1 MGMGKASGII
11 GRASR
16 AIGLL
21 ICVGCAARAATFRL
35 PMRKTYPAHFMFP
48 VRATHPTVLTFLIL
62 CLTAGNLQAAD
73 AIPVALERHA
83 LPGDFDQPTV
93 VAAGEGGEVYA
104 LDGTRGRV
112 VVIADGRVA
121 RVFGKPGKGSG
132 ELNRPL
138 DLALADKLIWI
149 ADTGNHRIAVF
160 RRDGGFVRALE
171 LKEAL
176 RKPSPSGR
184 GLGEGLPNQSIDT
197 SPDGKPENPPEP
209 VALAVRDGILAW
221 SDRRSHRL
229 CRIRLDDQA
238 PLGCTGERGE
248 NEGQFQ
254 FPYQIAADR
263 DGYWQV
269 IDILNARVQVFDRS
283 GRFFSQV
290 GRFGLDEG
298 ELYRPNGLAIDAA
311 RDIQYIADSYFGWIS
326 LFRNGEYLG
335 KLADATGATLKFDSP
350 TGLHFRDGKLYVAE
364 TGASKV
370 WELEIGSAPLKAKPK
385 EKGVKPLEV
394 SQKNCVLC
402 HLSWANE
409 APDALKRP
417 DHAGALT
424 DSSFAMCYSCHN
436 GAVMDSRL
444 AIHRG
449 AQHPTLYDRDA
460 AKLRRKKAG
469 ERKDKFPDAFPKN
482 AQGEMSCGTCHTP
495 HTDQPGEDKLYAGHH
510 NTWLRWV
517 NRGGDLCERCHES
530 KAKRARD
537 TEPAKRGLNH
547 PLAVKLESPPF
558 AGAAGYASMEK
569 LHAGLPEKIG
579 AQGGAVN
586 KQNELVCQSCHQIHG
601 GEGERQ
607 MLTLVPNKGDLCT
620 TCHERQN
627 SASKEDAHKKGIHPV
642 NFKPE
647 EEIEL
652 GKEKV
657 EFLTCQ
663 TCHKVH
669 DGKLGTPLLPN
680 ALDLAESKSGPAR
693 SNAASPQE
701 STGEQ
706 AEIPFVAR
714 EKAAAKPETAL
725 ARPDDAGT
733 RAIENLCQSCHQRQ
747 HAEGKDEAR
756 EKGVHP
762 VNEKL
767 DEPVKIGDRKIE
779 TVGCLSCHAVHRGK
793 PNTAALI
800 EDDKNGEL
808 CSHCHKD
815 KQTVVG
821 SDHDLRIVAKDKLNR
836 FEQLPAQSG
845 VCGACHTLHQGRGL
859 QSRLSAVKWV
869 AGVDEEHMDPDH
881 LERDRLCLNCHQKG
895 GLSEKKIVRRY
906 SHPHDDM
913 VLRSDQGK
921 MPLLGAG
928 EKIEEFGQIACIT
941 CHEPHVWKT
950 SQRGTAANGP
960 IAVSDNTENLEGRN
974 LDSFL
979 RHKGVKGT
987 FCVSCHGMEGL
998 AKYKYFHDQERAR
1011 SKGVDYLR

>member
-1 MGMGKASGII
+1 MGDSTGLAVIAAKSL
-11 GRASR
+11 GRLAY
-16 AIGLL
+16 A
-21 ICVGCAARAATFRL
+21 
-35 PMRKTYPAHFMFP
+35 
-48 VRATHPTVLTFLIL
+48 VLTLSFL
-62 CLTAGNLQAAD
+62 CLAAAGNLRAAD
-73 AIPVALERHA
+73 AIPFALEKRA
-83 LPGDFDQPTV
+83 LPGEYDQPTA
-93 VAAGEGGEVYA
+93 VAADERGEVFV
-104 LDGTRGRV
+104 LDGTRSRIVAISQGRIV
-112 VVIADGRVA
+112 RT
-121 RVFGKPGKGSG
+121 FGKPGKGQG
-132 ELNRPL
+132 EMNRPL
-138 DLALADKLIWI
+138 DLVLADNLLLV
-149 ADTGNHRIAVF
+149 ADVDNRRIAAF
-160 RRDGGFVRALE
+160 RRDGGFVRNVE
-171 LKEAL
+171 LKN
-176 RKPSPSGR
+176 
-184 GLGEGLPNQSIDT
+184 LPDS
-197 SPDGKPENPPEP
+197 KPENPPEP
-209 VALAVRDGILAW
+209 VAVAYRDGILAW
-221 SDRRSHRL
+221 TDRRSHRL
-229 CRIRLDDQA
+229 CRMRLADEKV
-238 PLGCTGERGE
+238 LGCTGERGE

-254 FPYQIAADR
+254 YPYQIAVDR

-269 IDILNARVQVFDRS
+269 VDILNARVQVFDRG
-283 GRFFSQV
+283 GRYFSQV
-290 GRFGLDEG
+290 GRFGLGES
-298 ELYRPNGLAIDAA
+298 ELYRPNGLAIDAE
-311 RDIQYIADSYFGWIS
+311 RDLQYVADSYFGWIS
-326 LFRNGEYLG
+326 VFRNGEYQG
-335 KLADATGATLKFDSP
+335 KLADSAGEPLKFDSP

-370 WELEIGSAPLKAKPK
+370 WELMIGVAPPTVKPK
-385 EKGVKPLEV
+385 TKGVKPLEV
-394 SQKNCVLC
+394 SQKNCVVC

-436 GAVMDSRL
+436 GAIMDSRL
-444 AIHRG
+444 TIHRG
-449 AQHPTLYDRDA
+449 AQHPSLYDREE

-469 ERKDKFPDAFPKN
+469 ERKDKFPEALPKN
-482 AQGEMSCGTCHTP
+482 ADGEMTCGTCHTP
-495 HTDQPGEDKLYAGHH
+495 HTDKAGEDKLYAGHN
-510 NTWLRWV
+510 NTWLRLV

-530 KAKRARD
+530 KAKRAR
-537 TEPAKRGLNH
+537 EPELAKRGLNH
-547 PLAVKLESPPF
+547 PLAIKLEKPPS
-558 AGAAGYASMEK
+558 ANVAGYASMEK
-569 LHAGLPEKIG
+569 LHTGLPEKIG

-586 KQNELVCQSCHQIHG
+586 RNSELVCQSCHQIHG

-607 MLTLVPNKGDLCT
+607 MLTLIPNKGDLCT
-620 TCHERQN
+620 VCHERQN
-627 SASKEDAHKKGIHPV
+627 AASKEEAHKKGIHPV

-680 ALDLAESKSGPAR
+680 ALDLDEKNRAAPAKAAV
-693 SNAASPQE
+693 AASQAAD
-701 STGEQ
+701 GETSD
-706 AEIPFVAR
+706 IPFVAR
-714 EKAAAKPETAL
+714 DKAEAKPQPPIAPPDRSETQ
-725 ARPDDAGT
+725 
-733 RAIENLCQSCHQRQ
+733 AIENLCKACHQRQ
-747 HAEGKDEAR
+747 HAEDKDDAR

-762 VNEKL
+762 VNAKL
-767 DEPVKIGDRKIE
+767 DEPVEIGDREIE

-821 SDHDLRIVAKDKLNR
+821 SDHDLRIVAKDKPNR

-859 QSRLSAVKWV
+859 QSRLSSVKWV
-869 AGVDEEHMDPDH
+869 SGVDEEHMDPDT

-895 GLSEKKIVRRY
+895 GLGEKKIVRYY

-913 VLRSDQGK
+913 ILRSEKDK

-941 CHEPHVWKT
+941 CHEPHVWKPD
-950 SQRGTAANGP
+950 RHGTAVNGP
-960 IAVSDNTENLEGRN
+960 IAVSDNKENLEGRN

-987 FCVSCHGMEGL
+987 FCVTCHGMEGL
-998 AKYKYFHDQERAR
+998 AKYKYYHDKERAR